1 MWFLWNLIYILTLLK
16 GVHELNLIEPQKF
29 HFYCPV
35 KFKSWYFYRLE
46 DIMEEV
52 QFKGW
57 LSKSAIMA
65 TVFQLRSFRPS
76 AVFIQGQLSNKTKP
90 VCATQGQEV
99 KKWWNK

>member
-1 MWFLWNLIYILTLLK
+1 
-16 GVHELNLIEPQKF
+16 
-29 HFYCPV
+29 
-35 KFKSWYFYRLE
+35 
-46 DIMEEV
+46 MEEV

-65 TVFQLRSFRPS
+65 TVFQLRSSRPS
-76 AVFIQGQLSNKTKP
+76 AVFIQGQLSNKTKA